1 MPGKKKTINH
11 FPQVSG
17 VSYTPRDEKCFGNR
31 LHDLRKHSCAPVLTK
46 TGWWG
51 AVGSGPSKRW
61 PGYKNGVLANPLYG
75 PSLGFCTLWVGLENE
90 RVERDDHIVHA
101 CRRPRKIG
109 WERAQGWSRGP
120 LTESAHKDKPSKGW

>member
-1 MPGKKKTINH
+1 MTSESTAVPL
-11 FPQVSG
+11 FL
-17 VSYTPRDEKCFGNR
+17 PRLDG
-31 LHDLRKHSCAPVLTK
+31 
-46 TGWWG
+46 G

-109 WERAQGWSRGP
+109 WERAQGSTYRVS
-120 LTESAHKDKPSKGW
+120 T